1 MDEAGEAEFEE
12 FVRGRAAA
20 LLRSA
25 YLLTG
30 DRHAAEDL
38 VQEVLEQVYLR
49 WRRIH
54 GVPEAYARRA
64 LVNRATNRW
73 RLRRRR
79 PESPLLPG
87 AGPLA
92 PDHAEEVVA
101 QAAVVAALRDLPP
114 RQRAVVV
121 LRYLD
126 DLGEAEVADVLG
138 CSVGTVKSQASRG
151 LAKLRTY
158 LSPLRVG
165 PSEAATGGSR

>member
-1 MDEAGEAEFEE
+1 LDEGREAEFEE

-25 YLLTG
+25 YLLTS

-54 GVPEAYARRA
+54 GSPEAYARRA

-79 PESPLLPG
+79 PEAPLPEG
-87 AGPLA
+87 RDPAG
-92 PDHAEEVVA
+92 PDHADSVVA
-101 QAAVVAALRDLPP
+101 YAAVVDALRELPV

-126 DLGEAEVADVLG
+126 DLAEAEVADLLG

-151 LAKLRTY
+151 LARLRAGLETQSF
-158 LSPLRVG
+158 LTQGVIR
-165 PSEAATGGSR
+165 